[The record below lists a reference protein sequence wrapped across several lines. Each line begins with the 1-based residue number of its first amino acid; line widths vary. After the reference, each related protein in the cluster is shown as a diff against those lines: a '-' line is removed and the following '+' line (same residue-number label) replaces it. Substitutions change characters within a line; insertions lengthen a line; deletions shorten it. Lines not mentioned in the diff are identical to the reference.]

1 MRQAVML
8 RRPLAGP
15 RIGPMGKGRTRAAS
29 GNAARLARRLAR
41 VPVVRG
47 VVGLLGSRRYVVR
60 GDSMRPGFEPE
71 HYLLVSRTA
80 YSSSLP
86 KRGDVVIVRGLGG
99 SRKGYLKR
107 VVGLPG
113 ETVAVVDGTLIVDG
127 EHIREPYLAGLPA
140 TLGLEN
146 REWILGIREVFIM
159 GDNRSHS
166 TDSRELGPVDLS
178 LIVGKVFF
186 RYWPLPE
193 FGGVR

>member
-41 VPVVRG
+41 VP
-47 VVGLLGSRRYVVR
+47 VVR

>member
-1 MRQAVML
+1 M
-8 RRPLAGP
+8 
-15 RIGPMGKGRTRAAS
+15 
-29 GNAARLARRLAR
+29 
-41 VPVVRG
+41 PVVRG
-47 VVGLLGSRRYVVR
+47 VVGLLGSRHYVVR
-60 GDSMRPGFEPE
+60 GDSMRPGFEPG

-86 KRGDVVIVRGLGG
+86 QPGDVVIVRGLGG
-99 SRKGYLKR
+99 SRKGHLKR

-113 ETVAVVDGTLIVDG
+113 ETVAVVDGTLLVDG
-127 EHIREPYLAGLPA
+127 QHLEEPYLLGLPA

-146 REWILGIREVFIM
+146 REWRLGIREVFVM

-166 TDSRELGPVDLS
+166 TDSRELGPVDVS

-186 RYWPLPE
+186 RYWPLRE